1 MTSHLFSPD
10 DPEQGIWDVVVVGTG
25 MGGATAGYALAQ
37 LGDGSWPIDP
47 SHEPAA
53 RLDRG
58 FWPFPIQGKTNFG
71 ELQFFAPL
79 GCGSGGSTSLYA
91 AQLERLAPS
100 DFKPKA
106 NYPEIHDSTLPDSW
120 PISYEELV
128 PYYRRAEQ
136 LFRVTGTSDPLN
148 PDAEAVLREP

>member
-10 DPEQGIWDVVVVGTG
+10 NPEQGMWDIVVVGTG

-37 LGDGSWPIDP
+37 LGCRTLFLERGRFLFGGADRGDGCWPIDP
-47 SHEPAA
+47 SHEPTA

-100 DFKPKA
+100 DFKPK
-106 NYPEIHDSTLPDSW
+106 
-120 PISYEELV
+120 
-128 PYYRRAEQ
+128 
-136 LFRVTGTSDPLN
+136 
-148 PDAEAVLREP
+148 